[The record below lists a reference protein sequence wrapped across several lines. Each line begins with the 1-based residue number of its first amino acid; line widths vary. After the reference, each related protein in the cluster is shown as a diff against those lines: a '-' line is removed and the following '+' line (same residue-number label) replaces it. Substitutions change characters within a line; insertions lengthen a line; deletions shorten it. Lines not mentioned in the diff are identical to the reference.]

1 MLAFFPPVLRGWWMA
16 AGAKVKATFVQGR
29 RPFEEGQEESL
40 HLVVLHYAAHYGSR
54 YVLQLLLH
62 WGANPHGAWTPLN
75 SAVELV
81 MHSVVKNMW
90 LIYSCSP
97 AWTRKYNWER
107 LHPTMKLALVTN
119 TWFNYST
126 PNAVGDLNM
135 PNNWLLT
142 PLLIG
147 QRREHM
153 DIVSIM
159 NEASKQH

>member
-1 MLAFFPPVLRGWWMA
+1 
-16 AGAKVKATFVQGR
+16 
-29 RPFEEGQEESL
+29 
-40 HLVVLHYAAHYGSR
+40 
-54 YVLQLLLH
+54 
-62 WGANPHGAWTPLN
+62 
-75 SAVELV
+75 
-81 MHSVVKNMW
+81 
-90 LIYSCSP
+90 
-97 AWTRKYNWER
+97 
-107 LHPTMKLALVTN
+107 MKLALVTN